1 MGRGKYELTD
11 ALLKTIVVAHDSKAE
26 AALHPENR
34 QGELNIRASKL
45 KLNDIKERIRDA
57 CPHIKVKDLKAV
69 KKPTLAGLLALIWMR
84 QENEQDVAAV
94 TMEDLLNTSAETA
107 AMSQEGELDDDSED
121 ND

>member
-34 QGELNIRASKL
+34 QGEINIRASKL
-45 KLNDIKERIRDA
+45 LLNDMRERIRAA

-69 KKPTLAGLLALIWMR
+69 KKPALAGLLALIWMR